1 MSALFLGE
9 IFYLFIENGR
19 WGLRICNG
27 LLLISIIVLL
37 LAVMKK
43 RNKSPLI
50 KNLILMCLIFF
61 ICLNTGYHICSSYSV
76 QIGGM
81 ESQFKDKTKLYIEGR
96 ISDIEE
102 KSNSIYCYVK
112 CASVNKDRKNKNTQ
126 RILLIIKRQED
137 RNETDKIK
145 KNMEKLL
152 IPGNYV
158 HASAIYSMFDCARN
172 DGGFDER
179 DYYYSIGIS
188 GKCTVTDYMV
198 KTGTNLQDRMSKTL
212 YKVRLQ
218 MCRRIERL
226 LDNSYAGIYKG
237 ILLGEKSTMPENT
250 KELYK
255 SAGIAHILSISGLH
269 ISLIG
274 YFIYKGLR
282 KFRGIT
288 FSAVLSVIAIFL
300 YAVLTG
306 GGFSTKRAVLMFG
319 VNILA
324 DCLGRTYDLISALSL
339 SFIAIMVT
347 SPFCFLHSGFL
358 LSFGAILGINPLY
371 SSVADYL
378 ELKNKWLKSWIAGIC
393 VNVVTRPII
402 IYAYHEIPLYSSF
415 INIPVILLMGILV
428 SCGFMGI
435 FMSYLSFG
443 LGKIIFYPGCK
454 ILDFYEFLCRQS
466 LRLPKSVMIV
476 KSPSLM
482 RLIVYY
488 LIIIF
493 MILLTVFL
501 KRGNGERM
509 KDKSKAELKKEENRK
524 ETLKRRLIRGI
535 RYAAACMV
543 MLLLFVIITYRGED
557 ELEVKMIDVG
567 QGDSIYVNVKGKHI
581 LIDAGS
587 SSERD
592 ITKYTILPFLKA
604 NGVEQIDYL
613 IMTHSDFD
621 HAGGMVE
628 LLNRKYNGKNY
639 VKNLILPDVGDGIR
653 DILYQE
659 IMQAAAQNKINII
672 YFSMGNSMKY
682 RGVEIKCIWPYK
694 GADTP
699 DKNNLS
705 IVLKLESKNFT
716 MLFTGDL
723 SKEGEKEILKGQ
735 KESEVKLDDVDILK
749 VGHHG
754 SDGSGCIEFIG
765 LLTPKVSLISCGLN
779 NTYGHPGKQAVKRL
793 LSVKSTIFITTK
805 AGQIN
810 IVAKDRGFYVETFL
824 H

>member
-19 WGLRICNG
+19 WGLIICNV
-27 LLLISIIVLL
+27 LLLIIMSVSL
-37 LAVMKK
+37 LAVIKIQKK
-43 RNKSPLI
+43 SLLM
-50 KNLILMCLIFF
+50 KNLIFVCLIFLF
-61 ICLNTGYHICSSYSV
+61 CLNTGYHICSSYSV
-76 QIGGM
+76 QITGM
-81 ESQFKDKTKLYIEGR
+81 ESQFKDKTKLYIEGK
-96 ISDIEE
+96 ISDVEE

-112 CASVNKDRKNKNTQ
+112 CASVNKDRKSKNTHSV
-126 RILLIIKRQED
+126 LLIIKRTEAGSKTD
-137 RNETDKIK
+137 RVK

-152 IPGNYV
+152 IPGNYI

-188 GKCTVTDYMV
+188 GKCTVTDYKV
-198 KTGTNLQDRMSKTL
+198 KTGNSLYDRMSKTL
-212 YKVRLQ
+212 YKVRQ
-218 MCRRIERL
+218 KMCRRIERL
-226 LDNSYAGIYKG
+226 LDSSYAAIYKG
-237 ILLGEKSTMPENT
+237 ILLGEKSAIPEDT

-274 YFIYKGLR
+274 YFIYRGLR
-282 KFRGIT
+282 KFRGIL
-288 FSAVLSVIAIFL
+288 FSAVLSVSIIFF

-324 DCLGRTYDLISALSL
+324 DCFGRTYDLISALSL
-339 SFIAIMVT
+339 SFIAIIVT
-347 SPFCFLHSGFL
+347 SPFCIFHSGFL

-371 SSVADYL
+371 STVADYL
-378 ELKNKWLKSWIAGIC
+378 ELKNKWLKSWFAGVC
-393 VNVVTRPII
+393 VNAVTRPVI
-402 IYAYHEIPLYSSF
+402 IYTYHEIPLYSSV

-428 SCGFMGI
+428 SCGFIGI
-435 FMSYLSFG
+435 FISYLSFR
-443 LGKIIFYPGCK
+443 LGKIIFYPGCR
-454 ILDFYEFLCRQS
+454 ILEFYEFLCRQS
-466 LRLPKSVMIV
+466 FRLPKSVMIV
-476 KSPSLM
+476 KSPSFM
-482 RLIVYY
+482 RLNVYY
-488 LIIIF
+488 LIIIS

-501 KRGNGERM
+501 KRGKGGRTD
-509 KDKSKAELKKEENRK
+509 DKSKMETEKAENGEES
-524 ETLKRRLIRGI
+524 LKRRLISGI
-535 RYAAACMV
+535 RYAAVCMV
-543 MLLLFVIITYRGED
+543 MLLLFVLITYRGAD
-557 ELEVKMIDVG
+557 RLEVKMIDVG

-587 SSERD
+587 SSERN
-592 ITKYTILPFLKA
+592 ITRYTILPFLKA

-621 HAGGMVE
+621 HAGGMAE
-628 LLNRKYNGKNY
+628 LLNKTYNGKNY
-639 VKNLILPDVGDGIR
+639 VRNLILPDVGDGIR
-653 DILYQE
+653 DTLYQE
-659 IMQAAAQNKINII
+659 IMQTAAQNKINII
-672 YFSMGNSMKY
+672 YFSRGSSMKY
-682 RGVEIKCIWPYK
+682 RGVEIKCIWPYQ

-754 SDGSGCIEFIG
+754 SDGSGCIEFIS
-765 LLTPKVSLISCGLN
+765 LLAPKVSLISCGLN

-793 LSVKSTIFITTK
+793 LAVKSTIFITTK